1 MRRTHILIKREIY
14 NRRGFTTLDGHKK
27 GVWRIHQKFS
37 RAKLKLTFYKTTL
50 RCCPPSQEKNGRKKG
65 MMPFAGIII
74 IRETD
79 RDVSRE
85 KNSKD
90 NSCSTKIFRSSDRIY
105 GKGEFFTINRE
116 KRVHPSEKS
125 HHRLSFQKH
134 GLKSFKRFYRFLW
147 RQTHF

>member
-1 MRRTHILIKREIY
+1 
-14 NRRGFTTLDGHKK
+14 
-27 GVWRIHQKFS
+27 
-37 RAKLKLTFYKTTL
+37 
-50 RCCPPSQEKNGRKKG
+50 
-65 MMPFAGIII
+65 MPFAGIII

-90 NSCSTKIFRSSDRIY
+90 NSCSTKIFRSSDTQNM
-105 GKGEFFTINRE
+105 GEREENFFTINRE